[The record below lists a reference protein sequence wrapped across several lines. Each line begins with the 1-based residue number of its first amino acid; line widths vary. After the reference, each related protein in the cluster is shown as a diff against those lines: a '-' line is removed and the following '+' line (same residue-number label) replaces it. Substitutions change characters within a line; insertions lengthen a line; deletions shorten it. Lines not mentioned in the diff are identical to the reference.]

1 MIKFSKVL
9 VLILAAL
16 ALPVLACTAT
26 AAFSFSVPSLSI
38 TAGPGLGCGGPTVFN
53 TYSHDLTTIGSG
65 AAASAAAN
73 AMAAP
78 SYGASTGVVPGW
90 VPPLGPAC
98 PPIPGYGGFGC
109 GVPYG
114 FGPFAGPSAF
124 AAYPANADQA
134 YNQEFGS
141 QALEDNTFATSF
153 YTAGGSPF
161 AGLCNAYI
169 SGNAPQQFTLQF
181 F

>member
-1 MIKFSKVL
+1 MIKLSKAY
-9 VLILAAL
+9 VLILVAL
-16 ALPVLACTAT
+16 TLPVLAYSAT

-38 TAGPGLGCGGPTVFN
+38 TAGPGLGSGPTVFN

-73 AMAAP
+73 ALSAP
-78 SYGASTGVVPGW
+78 SFGESCGVTPGW

-98 PPIPGYGGFGC
+98 PPIPGLGC
-109 GVPYG
+109 GLPCG
-114 FGPFAGPSAF
+114 FGPFVGPSAF
-124 AAYPANADQA
+124 AANPVSADQA
-134 YNQEFGS
+134 FNQEFGT

-153 YTAGGSPF
+153 YTAGVGPF
-161 AGLCNAYI
+161 SGLCNACI